1 MALKS
6 RAMGV
11 LDHSTVMM
19 GCEKWEGE
27 AQDRGWWPSD
37 SGLQEGVG
45 GPFLHPLPRLY
56 SNTGAILERE
66 IFGGIEYQYQGRRSR
81 LHTRF

>member
-11 LDHSTVMM
+11 LDHGAVMM

-27 AQDRGWWPSD
+27 AQDRVWPSD
-37 SGLQEGVG
+37 SGLQG
-45 GPFLHPLPRLY
+45 G
-56 SNTGAILERE
+56 
-66 IFGGIEYQYQGRRSR
+66 GGG
-81 LHTRF
+81 

>member
-11 LDHSTVMM
+11 LDHGAVMM

-27 AQDRGWWPSD
+27 AQDRVWPSD
-37 SGLQEGVG
+37 SGLQG
-45 GPFLHPLPRLY
+45 GGEVHFFILCLVCTRAPTQFSRGRLLVEL
-56 SNTGAILERE
+56 NINIKG
-66 IFGGIEYQYQGRRSR
+66 RSR
-81 LHTRF
+81 LRTIF